1 MDFKELLEKY
11 QELLIENDS
20 LRKEIKSL
28 NIQLGVEKADI
39 TSGNTLAI
47 KTEEKIFEKE
57 LFPVNILGSSF
68 TTNKKSDSREKIKLF
83 MSLFRGRDDVFAK
96 RWENKKKE
104 TSGYSPA
111 CANEWQPGICRKP
124 KTSCSECKHKDY
136 LVLNEVVVDD
146 HLRGRN
152 NLVVGIFPMLMDET
166 CYFLAID
173 FDDEGW
179 QKDIKTLREICTTY
193 EIPVAVERSRS
204 GNGAHA
210 WFFFE
215 KPISASLARKF
226 GSAILTSAMNIQHD
240 ITFKSYD
247 RLFPNQ
253 DTMPKGGFGNLIALP
268 LQKAARIN
276 DNSIFIDEHFHPYD
290 DQWAFLA
297 SVNRFSED
305 DIEKLI
311 SKLCHGNELGTL
323 KKDVEEEG
331 KPWEKEK
338 ISLLKADFPK
348 KVEVVK
354 SNMLFIPKES
364 FSQRALNQIKR
375 LAAFKNPEFYRAQ
388 AMRMSTFNKPRIIS
402 CADETTQYLC
412 LPRGCEEDLTELCKE
427 FKVEVCWTDQTNG
440 GRKID
445 VEFNGALRDEQPQ
458 AIDKLLE
465 HNNGILCGTTAFGK
479 TIAAIKLIAE
489 RKVNTLILVNKI
501 SLVSQWKDRTSEF
514 LIINES
520 LPSYEI
526 YEGKKSKKNRS
537 IIGQIGGGEQTL
549 NGIVDIAVMQS
560 LSREGEVKECVKDYG
575 MVIVDECHHVSAFS
589 FEMILKNVNAKYVYG
604 LTATPSRKDGH
615 HPIIIMQCGPIRY
628 RDDAK
633 KQAGKR
639 PFDHFIIPR
648 FTSFKVPA
656 WWNKEEKDLSITE
669 LYTEIVSSEI
679 RNQLIIDDVVQ
690 CYENGR
696 NCIVLTERTALVDLL
711 SKELGKQIPNVISVM
726 GAMGAKETRET
737 LSLITNAPK
746 DKPLT
751 LVSTGRYIGEGFD
764 EPRLDTLF
772 LAMPISWK
780 GTLQQYA
787 GRLHRLFE
795 GKNEVLIYDYA
806 DIHVRMFEKMYNKR
820 LSGYA
825 SIGYKAKGDGF
836 ATESVDII
844 FDNSNFLPVYSNDIV
859 NASREILIVSP
870 FVTKKRTFQMAKNLK
885 IAYANNLNV
894 IIVTRPAEEYKEKD
908 LNTWQEAIDEL
919 KNSGVTLVPKSGIH
933 QKFAIIDQKIIWYG
947 SINLLSYGSAEE
959 SMMRIINPGI
969 ASELIESIKKY
980 ENESDIN
987 NQISTRFVSQDGT
1000 GPHYPPNLEPST
1012 PAQIHCSTFQ

>member
-1 MDFKELLEKY
+1 
-11 QELLIENDS
+11 
-20 LRKEIKSL
+20 
-28 NIQLGVEKADI
+28 
-39 TSGNTLAI
+39 
-47 KTEEKIFEKE
+47 
-57 LFPVNILGSSF
+57 
-68 TTNKKSDSREKIKLF
+68 
-83 MSLFRGRDDVFAK
+83 MSLFRGRDDVFAR
-96 RWENKKKE
+96 RWENNKKDK
-104 TSGYSPA
+104 SGYSPA
-111 CANEWQPGICRKP
+111 CANEWQPGVCRKP

-136 LVLNEVVVDD
+136 LVLNEEEVDD

-152 NLVVGIFPMLMDET
+152 NLVVGIFPMLMNET

-193 EIPVAVERSRS
+193 EISVAVERSRS

-215 KPISASLARKF
+215 QPISAYLARKF
-226 GSAILTSAMNIQHD
+226 GSSLLTSAMSRQHD

-268 LQKAARIN
+268 LQKAARTN
-276 DNSIFIDEHFHPYD
+276 DNSIFIDDHFQPYD

-297 SVNRFSED
+297 SIRRLSEND
-305 DIEKLI
+305 LQILI
-311 SKLCHGNELGTL
+311 SKLCHGNELGPL
-323 KKDVEEEG
+323 KKDDEEDA
-331 KPWEKEK
+331 KPWETEK
-338 ISLLKADFPK
+338 PRLRKDDFPNK
-348 KVEVVK
+348 LEVVR
-354 SNMLFIPKES
+354 SNMLFIPKEG
-364 FSQRALNQIKR
+364 FSQRALNQIRR
-375 LAAFKNPEFYRAQ
+375 LAAFKNPEFYKAQ
-388 AMRMSTFNKPRIIS
+388 SMRMSTFNKPRIIC
-402 CADETTQYLC
+402 CADETTEYLC

-445 VEFNGALRDEQPQ
+445 VEFNGILRDEQPL
-458 AIDKLLE
+458 AIEKLLE

-501 SLVSQWKDRTSEF
+501 SLGSQWKDKISEF
-514 LIINES
+514 LIINEP
-520 LPSYEI
+520 LPSEEI
-526 YEGKKSKKNRS
+526 YEGKKRKKNRG
-537 IIGQIGGGEQTL
+537 IIGQIGGGKQTL
-549 NGIVDIAVMQS
+549 NGIVDIAVIQS

-589 FEMILKNVNAKYVYG
+589 FEMILKSVIAKYVYG

-615 HPIIIMQCGPIRY
+615 HPIIIMQCGLIRY

-633 KQAGKR
+633 KQAEKR
-639 PFDHFIIPR
+639 PFDHYIIPR
-648 FTSFKVPA
+648 FTSFRIPE

-679 RNQLIIDDVVQ
+679 RNQHIIDDVIQ

-696 NCIVLTERTALVDLL
+696 NSIILTERTAHVDLL
-711 SKELGKQIPNVISVM
+711 AKELSKRIPDVISVM
-726 GAMGAKETRET
+726 GALGAKETREA
-737 LSLITNAPK
+737 LSRITNAPK

-751 LVSTGRYIGEGFD
+751 LVATGRYIGEGFD

-825 SIGYKAKGDGF
+825 SIGYKAKGESF

-859 NASREILIVSP
+859 NATREILIVSP
-870 FVTKKRTFQMAKNLK
+870 FVTKKRTLQMAQNLK
-885 IAYANNLNV
+885 VAFANNVKV
-894 IIVTRPAEEYKEKD
+894 IVVTRPAEDYKGKD
-908 LNTWQEAIDEL
+908 LTSWQEAIDNL
-919 KNSGVTLVPKSGIH
+919 KSSGVILVLKSNIH
-933 QKFAIIDQKIIWYG
+933 QKFAIIDQKIVWYG
-947 SINLLSYGSAEE
+947 SINLLSFGSAKE
-959 SMMRIINPGI
+959 SMMRLKSPDI
-969 ASELIESIKKY
+969 ANELLYSIKKD
-980 ENESDIN
+980 EHEK
-987 NQISTRFVSQDGT
+987 
-1000 GPHYPPNLEPST
+1000 
-1012 PAQIHCSTFQ
+1012 